1 MKFSRKESNLDKS
14 CSLVLKEFREKF
26 QNAQIEGVYEDGNIA
41 EQFFLG
47 STDMQ
52 KFDTESIDDEKS
64 NQ

>member
-26 QNAQIEGVYEDGNIA
+26 QNAQIEGVYEDGNST

-52 KFDTESIDDEKS
+52 KFDTKNIDDGKS
-64 NQ
+64 DQ